1 MTTTDKE
8 MLFTFVSLNICNK
21 NGKIK
26 GLYKKCKKQKI
37 IQKEIKQAKSLI
49 FVKKHKSSLRRHLS

>member
-8 MLFTFVSLNICNK
+8 MLFTFVSINICNK
-21 NGKIK
+21 NGKIN

-37 IQKEIKQAKSLI
+37 IQKEIKTG
-49 FVKKHKSSLRRHLS
+49 KKFNFC